1 MEATAE
7 KRRNTWYN
15 GRILNNCSNAPDITH
30 LTTYKNFREESFK
43 KKKYYILNH
52 TYLHV
57 ETNGNSFQYSCLAN
71 PMDGGNW

>member
-1 MEATAE
+1 MEAVAE
-7 KRRNTWYN
+7 KCRNAWYN

-43 KKKYYILNH
+43 KKYYILNH

-57 ETNGNSFQYSCLAN
+57 ETNGNSLQYSCLVN